1 MNEFNFVK
9 NDVVY
14 KLPRIKARKTMIIA
28 TLKKKTPSSP
38 DRGGASYLC
47 ARLRLR
53 LVSDEISEFFFR
65 VARTTE

>member
-1 MNEFNFVK
+1 MNGFYFVK

-28 TLKKKTPSSP
+28 TLKKKPPSSP

-47 ARLRLR
+47 TRL
-53 LVSDEISEFFFR
+53 
-65 VARTTE
+65 